1 MPIIGRITARR
12 AFFDIQLESNVKEEE
27 DKEQYLKRGPLA
39 VLAVLKN
46 LLKSQTPIMVSHAR
60 GQFITRLLYADKERL
75 VVDLGSNDYENQL
88 ALETADLHLTAETH
102 GAKVEF
108 ALSKLEEERYD
119 GLPAFGA
126 GLPDELLMI
135 QRREY
140 FRVSA
145 PLDPIFYCYVKWPDG
160 SGEGRMRLQDLSL
173 GGIGV
178 LSDSPIPETLEG
190 GESFKNLR
198 VELGEYGRFEVDAN
212 LINVGQRS
220 VVGNKN
226 ETVVTP
232 RLSFRFLTLNFAQER
247 LLQQVIFSLE
257 RLARE
262 KATRF
267 Q

>member
-1 MPIIGRITARR
+1 M
-12 AFFDIQLESNVKEEE
+12 KEEE
-27 DKEQYLKRGPLA
+27 KEQYLKRGPLA

-46 LLKSQTPIMVSHAR
+46 LHKNQTPVLVSHDR

-75 VVDLGSNDYENQL
+75 LLDYGSNDYENQL
-88 ALETADLHLTAETH
+88 ALTMKNLHLTAETQ

-108 ALSKLEEERYD
+108 ALNALEADNHE

-126 GLPDELLMI
+126 DLPDVLWMI
-135 QRREY
+135 QRREF
-140 FRVSA
+140 FRVCV
-145 PLDPIFYCYVKWPDG
+145 PLDPVYYCHVKWPG
-160 SGEGRMRLQDLSL
+160 GGEGRMRLQDLSL
-173 GGIGV
+173 GGVGV
-178 LSDSPIPETLEG
+178 LGDATLPETLQG
-190 GESFKNLR
+190 GEEFKKMRL
-198 VELGEYGRFEVDAN
+198 ELGEYGQLEVDAA

-220 VVGNKN
+220 IVGNKN

-232 RLSFRFLTLNFAQER
+232 RLSFRFASLSFAQER
-247 LLQQVIFSLE
+247 LLQNVIFSLE

>member
-12 AFFDIQLESNVKEEE
+12 AFFDIQLESNVKEE

-46 LLKSQTPIMVSHAR
+46 LLKSQTPVMVSHAR

-75 VVDLGSNDYENQL
+75 VIDLGSNDYENQV
-88 ALETADLHLTAETH
+88 ALETPDLHLTAETH

-108 ALSKLEEERYD
+108 ALGKLDNESFD

-126 GLPDELLMI
+126 ALPDELLMI

-178 LSDSPIPETLEG
+178 LSDSPVPEALEG
-190 GESFKNLR
+190 GETFKKLR

-232 RLSFRFLTLNFAQER
+232 RLSFRFVMLNFAQER

>member
-1 MPIIGRITARR
+1 M
-12 AFFDIQLESNVKEEE
+12 KEEE
-27 DKEQYLKRGPLA
+27 KEQYLKRGPLA

-46 LLKSQTPIMVSHAR
+46 LLKNQTPVMVSHAR
-60 GQFITRLLYADKERL
+60 GQFITRLLFADKERL
-75 VVDLGSNDYENQL
+75 VVDYGSNDYENQL
-88 ALETADLHLTAETH
+88 ALEMSDLQLTAETH

-108 ALSKLEEERYD
+108 TLAALENDSHD

-126 GLPDELLMI
+126 GLPDELWMI
-135 QRREY
+135 QRREF
-140 FRVSA
+140 FRVA
-145 PLDPIFYCYVKWPDG
+145 VPLDPVFYCYAKWPDG
-160 SGEGRMRLQDLSL
+160 SGEGKMRLQDLSL

-178 LSDSPIPETLEG
+178 LGDSPVPETLQG
-190 GESFKNLR
+190 GEAFKKMR
-198 VELGEYGRFEVDAN
+198 IEMGEYGQLEVDAS

-232 RLSFRFLTLNFAQER
+232 RLSFRFASLNFAQER
-247 LLQQVIFSLE
+247 LLQTVIFSLE

>member
-1 MPIIGRITARR
+1 MPIIRRNTAERV
-12 AFFDIQLESNVKEEE
+12 FDIQPEWDVKEE

-46 LLKSQTPIMVSHAR
+46 LMKNQTPVLVSHAR
-60 GQFITRLLYADKERL
+60 GQFITRLLFADKERM
-75 VVDLGSNDYENQL
+75 VVDYGSNDYDNQL
-88 ALETADLHLTAETH
+88 ALASQAFQLTAETH

-108 ALSKLEEERYD
+108 TLDVLEAENHD

-126 GLPDELLMI
+126 SLPDLLWMI
-135 QRREY
+135 QRREF
-140 FRVSA
+140 FRVSV
-145 PLDPIFYCYVKWPDG
+145 PLDPIFYCYVSWPDG

-178 LSDSPIPETLEG
+178 LSDSTIPETLQG
-190 GESFKNLR
+190 GETFKKLR
-198 VELGEYGRFEVDAN
+198 VELGEYGRFEVDAI
-212 LINVGQRS
+212 LINVGERS

-232 RLSFRFLTLNFAQER
+232 RLSFRFVALDFAQER
-247 LLQQVIFSLE
+247 QLQQVIFSLE

>member
-1 MPIIGRITARR
+1 M
-12 AFFDIQLESNVKEEE
+12 KEE

-39 VLAVLKN
+39 VLTVLKN
-46 LLKSQTPIMVSHAR
+46 LLKDQTPVMVSHSR

-75 VVDLGSNDYENQL
+75 VIDLGSNDYENQL
-88 ALETADLHLTAETH
+88 ALEITDMHLTAETQ

-108 ALSKLEEERYD
+108 ILSKLEDESYE
-119 GLPAFGA
+119 GLPAFA
-126 GLPDELLMI
+126 ADLPDELLMI

-145 PLDPIFYCYVKWPDG
+145 PLNPVFYCHVTWPDG
-160 SGEGRMRLQDLSL
+160 SGEGRLRLQDLSL
-173 GGIGV
+173 GGIGA
-178 LSDSPIPETLEG
+178 LSDSPVPETLEG
-190 GESFKNLR
+190 GEMFKALR

-232 RLSFRFLTLNFAQER
+232 RLSFRFAMLNFAQER

>member
-1 MPIIGRITARR
+1 M
-12 AFFDIQLESNVKEEE
+12 KEE

-46 LLKSQTPIMVSHAR
+46 LLKNQTPVMVSHAR

-75 VVDLGSNDYENQL
+75 VVDYGSNDYENQL
-88 ALETADLHLTAETH
+88 ALEMKELHFTAETH

-108 ALSKLEEERYD
+108 ALEGLESDDHE

-126 GLPDELLMI
+126 ALPDLLWMI
-135 QRREY
+135 QRREF
-140 FRVSA
+140 FRVA
-145 PLDPIFYCYVKWPDG
+145 MPLDPIFYCYVKWPDG
-160 SGEGRMRLQDLSL
+160 SGEGRLRLQDVSL

-178 LSDSPIPETLEG
+178 LGDSPVPETLQG
-190 GESFKNLR
+190 GEMFKKMRL
-198 VELGEYGRFEVDAN
+198 ELGEYGQFEVDAS

-232 RLSFRFLTLNFAQER
+232 RLSFRFASLNFSQER
-247 LLQQVIFSLE
+247 LLQNMIFSLE